1 MSKNRFFLLM
11 LALALFGFQS
21 CEDKDTDKPES
32 KLKQGEI
39 TVDASAFDKWVYV
52 SLETGKEVSKEDVA
66 GKRAGKDWDIAFHRY
81 NVRLNCGKSGEG
93 KAGAY
98 LAPDKIGKAGWDAI
112 TEAPAAGYGVD
123 AMTKVV
129 SKYQMPAPTFAD
141 VAASPVITGGAKGT
155 WVKSEGMPPAYVV
168 SNQIFIIKTAKGNYG
183 KLWIKQYT
191 NAKKEGGHITFK
203 YAIQGNGSTDLK

>member
-11 LALALFGFQS
+11 LAIALFGFQS
-21 CEDKDTDKPES
+21 CEENTDKPES

-39 TVDASAFDKWVYV
+39 TVDASAFEKWVYV

-66 GKRAGKDWDIAFHRY
+66 GKRAGTDWDIAFHRY

-98 LAPDKIGKAGWDAI
+98 LVPDKKGKAGWDAI
-112 TEAPAAGYGVD
+112 TEAPDAGYAVD
-123 AMTKVV
+123 AITQVV
-129 SKYQMPAPTFAD
+129 SKYQMPAPTFIDA
-141 VAASPVITGGAKGT
+141 AASPVITGGGKEGT
-155 WVKSEGMPPAYVV
+155 WVSSSGMPPVYVI
-168 SNQIFIIKTAKGNYG
+168 SNQIFIIKTAKGKYG

-191 NAKKEGGHITFK
+191 NAQKKAGHITFK
-203 YAIQGNGSTDLK
+203 YAIQENGSTDLK